1 MYLLSIVYAFHA
13 YLPALLG
20 VFLDAE
26 ACAGCMRFCH
36 LAVSRVRSPSI
47 YLLYSYSSVHAIPVS
62 RDCRLDRVNLIAI
75 RTLRRIV
82 VKSTTR
88 SFAANQP
95 PCWSYA
101 RRFIL
106 RSLVKSSS
114 QAHPAGDDHDVGDLK
129 NSAYILGQES
139 VAAFLPNRPFACP
152 AGPQSQNTVRIHD
165 GTQPQVPR

>member
-1 MYLLSIVYAFHA
+1 MHLTAMYCMYLLSIVYAFHA
-13 YLPALLG
+13 YLLALLG

-26 ACAGCMRFCH
+26 ACAGCMRFCQ
-36 LAVSRVRSPSI
+36 LAVSRIRSLSI

-95 PCWSYA
+95 ISP
-101 RRFIL
+101 L
-106 RSLVKSSS
+106 LVICPLASSS
-114 QAHPAGDDHDVGDLK
+114 DHLSSHRLK
-129 NSAYILGQES
+129 LVLQLMTTMSA
-139 VAAFLPNRPFACP
+139 
-152 AGPQSQNTVRIHD
+152 T
-165 GTQPQVPR
+165 